1 MARLTKEEKF
11 YAGYQIWKSEDCGAI
26 IMGNKNECMFE
37 VFRAEVGSYLAEP
50 FHADDIDCNHLGD
63 IWVTDRSEYDEM
75 REALDAGHCPI
86 CERWEDGNG
95 NVCSADGWA
104 E

>member
-1 MARLTKEEKF
+1 MARHT
-11 YAGYQIWKSEDCGAI
+11 YYGNSRSGVTVWKTDDCGTVIVA
-26 IMGNKNECMFE
+26 
-37 VFRAEVGSYLAEP
+37 
-50 FHADDIDCNHLGD
+50 NH
-63 IWVTDRSEYDEM
+63 TDRMFDVYRADAAAVIDGSITFDNPDEKRLGEIWPASREAYDEM